1 MMQKMFHEIGKISKN
16 SNKRFYEHKV
26 DLFTKQYT
34 KHIVY
39 HNRSDH
45 NFDIKNVVLIKIENV
60 LKVH

>member
-1 MMQKMFHEIGKISKN
+1 MNIKWIYLQN
-16 SNKRFYEHKV
+16 NT
-26 DLFTKQYT
+26 LNTL
-34 KHIVY
+34 IVY